1 MATPYFYIIKEISTG
16 KRYAGVK
23 FAKGCSPEGLLVTY
37 LTSSKI
43 VKNLLIKDPN
53 SFIIE
58 RIKTF
63 ETKEEA
69 IIYEERFLKKVKAN
83 KSDRWYNQSISGSIN
98 PEYLKKIYND
108 KYNVDN
114 PSQLR
119 EIKDKV
125 AQTCISKFGSRSK
138 FESVNFEQQRK
149 TTMLSRYGVEY
160 SAQSPEIL
168 EKIKLSYLEKYG
180 VDNPS
185 KIEKNRKLQSKLM
198 KDKNKI
204 IKVCQ
209 HCGKESNIGNYSR
222 WHGDNC
228 RNK

>member
-1 MATPYFYIIKEISTG
+1 MTTPYFYIIKEISTG

-23 FAKGCSPEGLLVTY
+23 FAKGCGPEGLLVTY

-43 VKNLLIKDPN
+43 VKNLLIKNPN

-63 ETKEEA
+63 ETKEKA
-69 IIYEERFLKKVKAN
+69 VIYEERFLKKVKAN
-83 KSDRWYNQSISGSIN
+83 KSDKWYNQSISGAID
-98 PEYLKKIYND
+98 PEHLKKICNE
-108 KYNVDN
+108 KYKVDN
-114 PSQLR
+114 PSQLK

-125 AQTCISKFGSRSK
+125 VQTCISKFGSRSK
-138 FESVNFEQQRK
+138 FESKDFEEQRK

-160 SAQSPEIL
+160 STQSPEIL

-185 KIEKNRKLQSKLM
+185 KIEKNRKLHSKLM

-228 RNK
+228 KNK